1 METTEMVATTE
12 PLATDVAEELAS
24 TDVTQPLASTDVMAA
39 MPTAADGSAAA
50 DGAARRT
57 ATG

>member
-24 TDVTQPLASTDVMAA
+24 TDGMAA
-39 MPTAADGSAAA
+39 VAPATDGSAVS
-50 DGAARRT
+50 DGTARRT
-57 ATG
+57 TTG

>member
-12 PLATDVAEELAS
+12 PLATDVAEELE
-24 TDVTQPLASTDVMAA
+24 STDVMAA
-39 MPTAADGSAAA
+39 VPPADGSAAA
-50 DGAARRT
+50 DRSARRT